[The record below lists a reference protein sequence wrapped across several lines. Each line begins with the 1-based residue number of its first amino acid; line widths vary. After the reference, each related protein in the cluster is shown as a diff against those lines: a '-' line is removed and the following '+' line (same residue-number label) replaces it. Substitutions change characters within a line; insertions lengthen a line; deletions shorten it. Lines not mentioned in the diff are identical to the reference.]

1 MNAVSVNSVFQFTI
15 AASPN
20 ANTAQSP
27 ADINAVRTGRSPR
40 AIGRPAVRGFKR
52 SASASTAS
60 FSR

>member
-1 MNAVSVNSVFQFTI
+1 MNAVSVNSVFQFTT

-20 ANTAQSP
+20 AKTAQSA
-27 ADINAVRTGRSPR
+27 ADISAVRADRSPR

-60 FSR
+60 LSR